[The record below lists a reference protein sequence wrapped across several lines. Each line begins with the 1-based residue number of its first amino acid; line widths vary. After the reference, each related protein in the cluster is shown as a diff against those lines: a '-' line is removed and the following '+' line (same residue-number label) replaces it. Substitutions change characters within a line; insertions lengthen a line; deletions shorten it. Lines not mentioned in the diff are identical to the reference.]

1 MDSKIENLISD
12 IEKLRDLS
20 ISKAAVENIR
30 KDLNLIIT
38 TGKCRE
44 FIYTNNTDKLPFG
57 CIVHPTFSDFDIN
70 AFFIA
75 GEPCKVGE
83 YKCEI
88 DSKMFDYGLT
98 NEEVAQIILFNAY
111 HMTADSRHSEVVR
124 EHIDIFFAKENTQ
137 LIIRDSVQYKA
148 ILSFGLADALSKV
161 TSCFSLPDD
170 VETDAYLSSLG
181 FAEGSFKTGVDK
193 LYQEMSGCENEVK
206 RQVNLSMLDWSLRL
220 YCNVDS
226 ERPAAIHLLSKCKD
240 ITASILYIKKIESVI
255 SSLNRIDNDAYITET
270 VNQIFTEAKR
280 NGGFLG
286 YLKYSGLRDVEND
299 LYEFQVRA
307 KNAESEQDVL
317 YALKQI
323 NARLTILSD
332 YIRENRNDPDID
344 HWIAVKEEYEDLRMI
359 LAKKNLHKRAYGIFV
374 DYDALDNYEEF

>member
-1 MDSKIENLISD
+1 MDSKIEKFISD
-12 IEKLRDLS
+12 IDKLRELS
-20 ISKAAVENIR
+20 TSKSAVEDIR
-30 KDLNLIIT
+30 NDLNLIIT

-44 FIYTNNTDKLPFG
+44 FIYTNNIDKLPFG
-57 CIVHPTFSDFDIN
+57 CIVHPTFSDFNIN

-75 GEPCKVGE
+75 GESCKVGE

-98 NEEVAQIILFNAY
+98 NEEVAQIIIFNAY
-111 HMTADSRHSEVVR
+111 HMTADTSPADVVR
-124 EHIDIFFAKENTQ
+124 EHIDQFFAKENTQ

-170 VETDAYLSSLG
+170 VEADAYPSSLG

-193 LYQEMSGCENEVK
+193 LYNEMPGCENEVK

-220 YCNVDS
+220 YCSVDT
-226 ERPAAIHLLSKCKD
+226 ERPAAIHLLSKCKEV
-240 ITASILYIKKIESVI
+240 TASILYIKKMDGVI
-255 SSLNRIDNDAYITET
+255 SALNRIDTDAYITEA
-270 VNQIFTEAKR
+270 VNQIFTEAKK

-286 YLKYSGLRDVEND
+286 YLKYAGLRDVEND

-307 KNAESEQDVL
+307 KNAESEQDVM

-344 HWIAVKEEYEDLRMI
+344 HWIAVKEEYEDLRQI

>member
-1 MDSKIENLISD
+1 MDSRIEKFISD
-12 IEKLRDLS
+12 IDKLRDLET
-20 ISKAAVENIR
+20 SKSAVEAIR
-30 KDLNLIIT
+30 SDLNTIMT
-38 TGKCRE
+38 SGKCRE
-44 FIYTNNTDKLPFG
+44 FIYTNNIDKLPFG

-70 AFFIA
+70 AFFIG
-75 GEPCKVGE
+75 GESCKIGE

-88 DSKMFDYGLT
+88 DSKMFDYDLT

-111 HMTADSRHSEVVR
+111 HMTADTAPADVVR
-124 EHIDIFFAKENTQ
+124 DHIDQFFAKENTQ

-170 VETDAYLSSLG
+170 VEADAYLNSLG
-181 FAEGSFKTGVDK
+181 FAEGSFKAGIDK
-193 LYQEMSGCENEVK
+193 LYQEMPGCENEVS

-220 YCNVDS
+220 YCSVDT
-226 ERPAAIHLLSKCKD
+226 ERPAAIHLLSKCKEV
-240 ITASILYIKKIESVI
+240 TASILYIKKMDGVI
-255 SSLNRIDNDAYITET
+255 SALNRIDTDAYITEA
-270 VNQIFTEAKR
+270 VNQIFMESKK

-307 KNAESEQDVL
+307 KNAESEQDVM

-323 NARLTILSD
+323 NARLTILAD

>member
-20 ISKAAVENIR
+20 TSKAAVENIR

-111 HMTADSRHSEVVR
+111 HMTADSRPSEVVR

-170 VETDAYLSSLG
+170 VEADAYLSSLG

-193 LYQEMSGCENEVK
+193 LYQEMPGCENEVK

-220 YCNVDS
+220 YCDVDS
-226 ERPAAIHLLSKCKD
+226 KD
-240 ITASILYIKKIESVI
+240 RKSV
-255 SSLNRIDNDAYITET
+255 
-270 VNQIFTEAKR
+270 V
-280 NGGFLG
+280 
-286 YLKYSGLRDVEND
+286 
-299 LYEFQVRA
+299 
-307 KNAESEQDVL
+307 
-317 YALKQI
+317 
-323 NARLTILSD
+323 
-332 YIRENRNDPDID
+332 
-344 HWIAVKEEYEDLRMI
+344 
-359 LAKKNLHKRAYGIFV
+359 
-374 DYDALDNYEEF
+374 